1 LKSRFDF
8 IGDVRGIGLMVA
20 MEIVKPGTKDPDGT
34 LAMKIL
40 QKALDRD
47 VLVYMAG
54 LYGQVVRFMPP
65 LNVTLNQI
73 NQCLEVI
80 GESLKFA

>member
-1 LKSRFDF
+1 
-8 IGDVRGIGLMVA
+8 
-20 MEIVKPGTKDPDGT
+20 
-34 LAMKIL
+34 MKIL